1 MIEMYTRPGC
11 SYCTKAKTILH
22 NLKLEYNEIV
32 IGTHVNREQVIERF
46 PNNKQLPIIVVNGA
60 ALSGMTEFESMINE
74 YRQDFGKTLL
84 TE

>member
-1 MIEMYTRPGC
+1 MIEVYTKPGC

-32 IGTHVNREQVIERF
+32 IGTHVNREHVLEKF
-46 PNNKQLPIIVVNGA
+46 PNNKQVPIIVVNGSP
-60 ALSGMTEFESMINE
+60 LSGMTEFESMINE

-84 TE
+84 AE